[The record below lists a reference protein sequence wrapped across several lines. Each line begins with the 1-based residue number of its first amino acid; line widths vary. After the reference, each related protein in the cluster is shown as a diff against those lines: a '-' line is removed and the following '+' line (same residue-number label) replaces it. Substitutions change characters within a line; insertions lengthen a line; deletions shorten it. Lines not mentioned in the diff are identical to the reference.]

1 MATYTKFEQTVEDIA
16 HKVHDFS
23 SDLFTLALTNS
34 SNPPLVTNS
43 VLADLTEISYANLGS
58 RNFVL
63 NTSSQT
69 GGVYTLSQDDL
80 VIVATG
86 TVATFRYAAMYNN
99 TAAGDPLIAFWDGGK
114 DFNLVNG
121 EQFTFNFDTNITF
134 TLT

>member
-43 VLADLTEISYANLGS
+43 VLADLTEISYTNLGS

-63 NTSSQT
+63 NTSGQA
-69 GGVYTLSQDDL
+69 GGVYTLSQNDL
-80 VIVATG
+80 VIAATG
-86 TVATFRYAAMYNN
+86 AVATFRFGVLYNN
-99 TAAGDPLIAFWDGGK
+99 TAAGDPLVAFWDGGK
-114 DFNLVNG
+114 DFTLANG
-121 EQFTFNFDTNITF
+121 ESFTFDFATNITF